1 MIRKEF
7 WRNVLPAMIAFAF
20 SGIYSIVDGMFIGR
34 SVGDAGLAAINIA
47 YPITALIQAAGT
59 GLGMAGAIGRSISLG
74 RSDQQD
80 ERRYL
85 GNTITLLL
93 GTGVILTVLLLLL
106 STPLLRLF
114 GAQGQVFSLALSYIQ
129 IIVLGAVFQV
139 LGTGLVPIIRTYDGA
154 VAAMLAM
161 GAGFVTNVAVDWLL
175 VTQLNFGTAGAAIAT
190 VAAQAVTSMLCLRFL
205 LVRRVLRTAVY
216 RPMKRIVL
224 WLAVTALSPFGL
236 TLSPNVTIILLNRF
250 ALQWGGDLAVTCYAV
265 VSYAIYVGQLLLQGV
280 GDGAQPMLGRYYG
293 AGDQASL
300 HQVRRLLLLTSPAT
314 ALACLGGL
322 FGARN
327 LIPVIF
333 GTSPRAAQMFVQ
345 VLPWFLLSL
354 IFLAFARSFTSY
366 FYATEQARMAYILI
380 YGEPVI
386 LLLSLCLLPRFF
398 TLDGVWMAVPA
409 TQAVL
414 ALLGTYLMRRLL
426 LHPKSSPFIHHG
438 FSAGTVQIQAN

>member
-74 RSDQQD
+74 RSDQQE
-80 ERRYL
+80 ERYYL

-93 GTGVILTVLLLLL
+93 SAGAVLTVLLLLL
-106 STPLLRLF
+106 NTPLLRLF
-114 GAQGQVFSLALSYIQ
+114 GAQGEVLSLARSYIR
-129 IIVLGAVFQV
+129 IIVLGTVFQV
-139 LGTGLVPIIRTYDGA
+139 LGTGLVPIIRTYNGA
-154 VAAMLAM
+154 VTAMMAM

-175 VTQLNFGTAGAAIAT
+175 VTQLSFGTAGAAIAT
-190 VAAQAVTSMLCLRFL
+190 VAAQAVTSLLCLRFL
-205 LVRRVLRTAVY
+205 AFVKKVLQTAVY
-216 RPMKRIVL
+216 RPLKRTVR

-236 TLSPNVTIILLNRF
+236 TLSPNITIILLNRF
-250 ALQWGGDLAVTCYAV
+250 SLQWGGDLAVTCYAV

-280 GDGAQPMLGRYYG
+280 GDGAQPMLGQYYG
-293 AGDQASL
+293 AGDQKSL
-300 HQVRRLLLLTSPAT
+300 SQVRRLLLITSPAT
-314 ALACLGGL
+314 AMVCLGAL
-322 FGARN
+322 FSARN
-327 LIPVIF
+327 WIPVIF

-354 IFLAFARSFTSY
+354 IFLAFARCFTSY

-386 LLLSLCLLPRFF
+386 LLLSLCLLPHFF
-398 TLDGVWMAVPA
+398 TLDGVWMAVPL
-409 TQAVL
+409 TQMTL
-414 ALLGTYLMRRLL
+414 ALLGVYLMRRLL
-426 LHPKSSPFIHHG
+426 FRPKKIPLIRHG
-438 FSAGTVQIQAN
+438 ASAGAV